1 MSEVPRDAV
10 AVQAGDVVFVVPRSM
25 FRGDV
30 EGVVQVGEH
39 QVPAKVIY
47 AAWALGADQGM
58 KVGLVAGGALTLLLV
73 VAVLGAVALWRRYA
87 FWRRFSRLDRLA
99 RP

>member
-1 MSEVPRDAV
+1 MSEVPKDAV
-10 AVQAGDVVFVVPRSM
+10 ALQAGDVVFVVPRSM

-58 KVGLVAGGALTLLLV
+58 KVGLATGGALTLLLV
-73 VAVLGAVALWRRYA
+73 LAVRGAAALWRRYTS
-87 FWRRFSRLDRLA
+87 WRRA
-99 RP
+99 

>member
-10 AVQAGDVVFVVPRSM
+10 ALQAGDVVFVVPRSM

-30 EGVVQVGEH
+30 EGVVHVGEH

-47 AAWALGADQGM
+47 AAWALGTDQGM
-58 KVGLVAGGALTLLLV
+58 KVGLATGGALTLLLV
-73 VAVLGAVALWRRYA
+73 LAVRGAATLWRRYTL
-87 FWRRFSRLDRLA
+87 WRRA
-99 RP
+99 

>member
-10 AVQAGDVVFVVPRSM
+10 ALRAGDVVFVVPRSM

-58 KVGLVAGGALTLLLV
+58 KVGLATGGALTLLLV
-73 VAVLGAVALWRRYA
+73 LAVRGAATLWRRYTSWQRA
-87 FWRRFSRLDRLA
+87 
-99 RP
+99 

>member
-10 AVQAGDVVFVVPRSM
+10 ALQAGDVVLVVPRSM

-30 EGVVQVGEH
+30 KGVVQVGEY

-58 KVGLVAGGALTLLLV
+58 KVGLAAGGALTLLLV
-73 VAVLGAVALWRRYA
+73 LAVRGAATLWRRYTL
-87 FWRRFSRLDRLA
+87 WRRA
-99 RP
+99 

>member
-10 AVQAGDVVFVVPRSM
+10 ALQAGDVVFVVPRSM

-58 KVGLVAGGALTLLLV
+58 KVGLATGGALTLLLV
-73 VAVLGAVALWRRYA
+73 LAVRGAAALWRRSS
-87 FWRRFSRLDRLA
+87 WRRA
-99 RP
+99 